1 MTHDPFEAWRYRDF
15 RFFVLAR
22 FSLTMGILMQSV
34 IVGWLVYNYTKDPWQ
49 LGLVGLIEA
58 IPTLSVALY
67 GGYLADIISRRK
79 IILAF
84 IGLMVIASGFVTWFN
99 FGGVAYYQQFGL
111 LPIYIYVAMMG
122 FCRGFLSSSIAA
134 FGAQM
139 VPREVFPNMISW
151 NSSAWHLGAVV
162 GPALGGLIYG
172 YTNAGIASLSFTSLM
187 AVSFICYLFI
197 KPKPVANATMKEPIW
212 ESLKVGIHYVFNN
225 KILLGAITLDLFAVL
240 LGDAIVLLPA
250 FADQVLN
257 IDAKG
262 VGLLRSAPAMGAI
275 IMAVWLAYHPP
286 LHASGRKLL
295 TAVAMFGVCMIAF
308 ALSKNYYLTLFI
320 LALGG
325 MFDNV
330 SVVIR
335 STILQT
341 QTPDEMRGRVSSI
354 NSIFIG
360 SSNEIGS
367 FVSGSMARIFTLIP
381 SVIIGGI
388 ASIGFVAITAK
399 AAPQLVNYEIKK
411 KEVKM

>member
-15 RFFVLAR
+15 RFFVMAR

-79 IILAF
+79 IILVF
-84 IGLMVIASGFVTWFN
+84 IGLMVIASCFVTWFN
-99 FGGVAYYQQFGL
+99 FGGVVYYQQFGL
-111 LPIYIYVAMMG
+111 LPIYLYVAMMG
-122 FCRGFLSSSIAA
+122 FCRGFLSSAISA

-139 VPREVFPNMISW
+139 VPREVYPNMISW

-172 YTNAGIASLSFTSLM
+172 YTNAGIASLSFTCFM
-187 AVSFICYLFI
+187 AVSFLCYLFI
-197 KPKPVANATMKEPIW
+197 RPKPIANVIRKEPIW
-212 ESLKVGIHYVFNN
+212 SSLKVGIHYVFNN
-225 KILLGAITLDLFAVL
+225 KFLLGAITLDLFAVL

-286 LHASGRKLL
+286 LHASGKKLL
-295 TAVAMFGVCMIAF
+295 GAVALFGVCMIAF
-308 ALSKNYYLTLFI
+308 ALSKNYYLTFLI
-320 LALGG
+320 LAMGG

-388 ASIGFVAITAK
+388 ASIGVVAITAK

-411 KEVKM
+411 K

>member
-15 RFFVLAR
+15 RFFVMAR

-111 LPIYIYVAMMG
+111 LPVYIYVAMMG
-122 FCRGFLSSSIAA
+122 FCRGFLSSAIAA

-139 VPREVFPNMISW
+139 VPREVYPNMISW

-172 YTNAGIASLSFTSLM
+172 YTNAGIASLSFTCLM

-197 KPKPVANATMKEPIW
+197 GPKPVANATMKEPIW
-212 ESLKVGIHYVFNN
+212 KSLKVGIHYVFNN

-286 LHASGRKLL
+286 LRASGKKLL
-295 TAVAMFGVCMIAF
+295 GAVALFGVCMIAF
-308 ALSKNYYLTLFI
+308 ALSKNYYLTFFI
-320 LALGG
+320 LAVGG

-388 ASIGFVAITAK
+388 ASIGVVAVTAK

-411 KEVKM
+411 EEEV